1 LLLKRLSGKN
11 YFIAS
16 MILLGITIVLVITVF
31 ALTAFIPD
39 ALGQAPQ
46 EYTITSVCEFE
57 PWHFRVENLSVNF
70 PDGGIIA
77 TVQETNYDRSVML
90 LGKGTLRS
98 NNTEYDQD
106 SALGIFMT
114 VEHELFDQIRGDNI
128 FLPIE
133 DRDRLE
139 MVSAVFHEQVGKPTI
154 WEGKI
159 PISFHTPE
167 GLSYFYFIAPDGE
180 PILPPE
186 AEYSQLNVLGS
197 AAVYTL
203 FVLIML
209 LVITL
214 FTLDHRYSSYWVHL
228 ARTHPGYLG
237 LGLVPLLSAVYA
249 ASTIMPELNDWPKY
263 YAFFGYAAGIL
274 LLLLLFRGRSIDYL
288 DFGLRRDRVKHGYP
302 LAIIAAALVIMATRG
317 LPGGIDLGGTETITQ
332 LPLLFLLIG
341 LPREMIWRGYIQ
353 TYLSRLTGPNW
364 GLLIMIAL
372 AAVSSL
378 AFILATEP
386 WMLDYP
392 YTYLEIAVLTPG
404 MAAILGY
411 IYLRTENILACAL
424 LHSLV
429 IFLPGIT
436 LY

>member
-1 LLLKRLSGKN
+1 MILKKLSGKN
-11 YFIAS
+11 YFVAS
-16 MILLGITIVLVITVF
+16 MILLGITIILVIAVF

-39 ALGQAPQ
+39 ALGQPPQ

-57 PWHFRVENLSVNF
+57 PWHFRIKNLSVNY
-70 PDGGIIA
+70 PEGGIIA
-77 TVQETNYDRSVML
+77 TVQEANYDRSVML
-90 LGKGTLRS
+90 LGRGTLRC
-98 NNTEYDQD
+98 NGTEYDQH

-114 VEHELFDQIRGDNI
+114 IEHELFEQIRGDNI

-139 MVSAVFHEQVGKPTI
+139 MVSAVFHRQVGKPTI
-154 WEGKI
+154 WESKI
-159 PISFHTPE
+159 PISFHTPD
-167 GLSYFYFIAPDGE
+167 GLSYFYFINPDGG

-186 AEYSQLNVLGS
+186 VEYSRLNVVGS

-214 FTLDHRYSSYWVHL
+214 FTLDHRYSNYWVHL
-228 ARTHPGYLG
+228 ARTHPGYMG
-237 LGLVPLLSAVYA
+237 LGLAPLLVAVYA
-249 ASTIMPELNDWPKY
+249 ASNIVPLINNWPDY

-274 LLLLLFRGRSIDYL
+274 LLIFLSRRRSIDYL
-288 DFGLRRDRVKHGYP
+288 DFGLRRDRIKHGYP
-302 LAIIAAALVIMATRG
+302 LAVIGAVLMIMATRG
-317 LPGGIDLGGTETITQ
+317 LPGEVDIGGTGTIVQ
-332 LPLLFLLIG
+332 LPLLFLLIS

-372 AAVSSL
+372 ATASRL

-386 WMLDYP
+386 WMFYYP

-404 MAAILGY
+404 IAAILGY

-429 IFLPGIT
+429 IFLPDIIQ
-436 LY
+436 

>member
-1 LLLKRLSGKN
+1 MLLKKLSGKN

-16 MILLGITIVLVITVF
+16 LILLGITIFMVLGVF
-31 ALTAFIPD
+31 AVTAFIPD
-39 ALGQAPQ
+39 ALGQSPQ

-57 PWHFRVENLSVNF
+57 PWQFRVDNLSANF

-90 LGKGTLRS
+90 LGKGTMRY

-114 VEHELFDQIRGDNI
+114 IEHELFDQIRGDNI
-128 FLPIE
+128 FIPIE
-133 DRDRLE
+133 DRESLE
-139 MVSAVFHEQVGKPTI
+139 MVSTVFQEQVGKPTI

-167 GLSYFYFIAPDGE
+167 GLSYYYFIAPNGE
-180 PILPPE
+180 PILPAE
-186 AEYSQLNVLGS
+186 AEYSWLNIFGS

-203 FVLIML
+203 FVIIML

-214 FTLDHRYSSYWVHL
+214 FTLDHRYSNYWVHL

-237 LGLVPLLSAVYA
+237 LGLVPFLAAVFT
-249 ASTIMPELNDWPKY
+249 ASTIIPGLYDWPEY

-274 LLLLLFRGRSIDYL
+274 LLIILFRQRKIDYL
-288 DFGLRRDRVKHGYP
+288 DLGLRRDRLKHGYT
-302 LAIIAAALVIMATRG
+302 LAVITAVLMVMATRG
-317 LPGGIDLGGTETITQ
+317 VPGGIDLGGTGTIMQ

-353 TYLSRLTGPNW
+353 AYLSRLTGPNW
-364 GLLIMIAL
+364 GLVLMIAL
-372 AAVSSL
+372 AAASRLV
-378 AFILATEP
+378 FILVTEP
-386 WMLDYP
+386 WMLSYP
-392 YTYLEIAVLTPG
+392 YTYIEIAVLTPG

-411 IYLRTENILACAL
+411 LYLRTENILTCAL

-429 IFLPGIT
+429 IFLPDIIQ
-436 LY
+436 Y